1 MTLADVLTFAVIAFF
16 GVRLTQAAL
25 RASRGPARA
34 RSLRIVRGLHLRHFA
49 PVPFLAAAVVVT
61 AILLVRIPPLDFGW
75 WSALGGEG
83 NPVFGSTERTAGTA
97 LEILIPLVFMT
108 LLIPALPL
116 FAEREEQIFR
126 AGAEEWSTPKRIL
139 KGVQFGLV
147 HAIIG
152 IPIGFALALSI
163 GGWWFTVAYLR
174 GYRAGGPNEALLE
187 STRAHTAYNATLV
200 TIVFVVLVGAGIE
213 ALVA

>member
-1 MTLADVLTFAVIAFF
+1 VIAFF
-16 GVRLTQAAL
+16 GVRLSQAAL

-34 RSLRIVRGLHLRHFA
+34 RTIRILGGLRFRHFL
-49 PVPFLAAAVVVT
+49 PVPFVAALVVI
-61 AILLVRIPPLDFGW
+61 AALLLVQIPPLDFGW
-75 WSALGGEG
+75 WTALGGEG

-97 LEILIPLVFMT
+97 FEILIPLVFIA

-126 AGAEEWSTPKRIL
+126 AGAEDWSTPKRIL

-152 IPIGFALALSI
+152 IPIGVALALSI
-163 GGWWFTVAYLR
+163 GGWWFTIAYLR
-174 GYRAGGPNEALLE
+174 GYRAGGPGEALLE

-200 TIVFVVLVGAGIE
+200 TLVLVVLVGAGVE
-213 ALVA
+213 ALLA